1 MALAVAACSCSWA
14 ERVERL
20 DERRAVGSNG
30 VLVLAASSP
39 SPWLELGFCDM
50 VDEVAR
56 FDRRRG
62 LLCSFFLCV
71 ENLEGRTLALHSQG
85 M

>member
-30 VLVLAASSP
+30 VLVLVASSP

-56 FDRRRG
+56 FEGGGRF
-62 LLCSFFLCV
+62 SFLFLCV
-71 ENLEGRTLALHSQG
+71 ENLEG
-85 M
+85 